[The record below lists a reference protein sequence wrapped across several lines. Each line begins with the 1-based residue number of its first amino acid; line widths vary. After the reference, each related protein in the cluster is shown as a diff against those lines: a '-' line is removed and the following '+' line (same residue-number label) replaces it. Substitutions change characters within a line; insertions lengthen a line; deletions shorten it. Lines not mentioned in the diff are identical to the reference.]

1 MSFLTFGLFFYSL
14 EGSGSGYPVFAAGL
28 LHPFESCCGIEIL
41 SSLHDL
47 SIQGKSTWD
56 SLYQA
61 KYNSKME
68 FYHGSI
74 TDLTLK
80 DWTDGDVVLANS
92 TCFDDSLM
100 QEIDTIAIRLRAG
113 AYIITLSK
121 RLTDVY
127 FDLIEEV
134 RLAMSW

>member
-1 MSFLTFGLFFYSL
+1 
-14 EGSGSGYPVFAAGL
+14 
-28 LHPFESCCGIEIL
+28 
-41 SSLHDL
+41 
-47 SIQGKSTWD
+47 
-56 SLYQA
+56 
-61 KYNSKME
+61 ME

-74 TDLTLK
+74 TDLSLK

-100 QEIDTIAIRLRAG
+100 QEIDTLAIGLRTG

-121 RLTDVY
+121 RLSDVY